1 MNSDAWNVM
10 REIDPW
16 TVVLIVLGVLFAVRE
31 VKELFN
37 DLTKSFGIERK
48 SDIEKKELKD
58 SITNLA
64 TKIEN
69 LDNKVDIRFDKM
81 QKDLDNV
88 TKATREELGDKINL
102 KYKRYF
108 EIGYIPADEFDEF
121 VSLHDAYKTVGGN
134 HTGDA
139 KYKKCIESLKVQ
151 DDSTEESRIN
161 QNI

>member
-1 MNSDAWNVM
+1 MDSDAWNVM

-58 SITNLA
+58 SITNLS

-69 LDNKVDIRFDKM
+69 LDNKVDVRFDKM
-81 QKDLDNV
+81 QSDLDNV
-88 TKATREELGDKINL
+88 TKATREE
-102 KYKRYF
+102 
-108 EIGYIPADEFDEF
+108 
-121 VSLHDAYKTVGGN
+121 
-134 HTGDA
+134 
-139 KYKKCIESLKVQ
+139 KV
-151 DDSTEESRIN
+151 
-161 QNI
+161 

>member
-16 TVVLIVLGVLFAVRE
+16 TVVLIVLGVLFAIRE

-58 SITNLA
+58 SITNLS

-69 LDNKVDIRFDKM
+69 LDNKVDVRFDKM
-81 QKDLDNV
+81 Q
-88 TKATREELGDKINL
+88 
-102 KYKRYF
+102 
-108 EIGYIPADEFDEF
+108 PADEFDEF

-151 DDSTEESRIN
+151 DDSTDESRIN